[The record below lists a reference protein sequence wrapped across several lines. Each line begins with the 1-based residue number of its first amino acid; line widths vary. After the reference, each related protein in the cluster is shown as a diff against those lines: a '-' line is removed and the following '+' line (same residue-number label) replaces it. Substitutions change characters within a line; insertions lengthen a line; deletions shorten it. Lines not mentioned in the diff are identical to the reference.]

1 MTLKRRNQ
9 TTLSRRLALSLAT
22 AAVIAGSSVLTTS
35 AHDVTVE
42 PETGV
47 VDVADESNVA
57 VEGPL
62 GVEDAAVAEPA
73 LAANEIDAGQIGL
86 GIDTAADRDI
96 GCAEHRVYSVVM
108 C

>member
-1 MTLKRRNQ
+1 MTPQRRNQ
-9 TTLSRRLALSLAT
+9 MALSRRLALSLAT
-22 AAVIAGSSVLTTS
+22 AAMIAGSSVLATS

-42 PETGV
+42 AEPGV
-47 VDVADESNVA
+47 VDAATKSNVA

-73 LAANEIDAGQIGL
+73 LVANEIDAGQVGL

>member
-9 TTLSRRLALSLAT
+9 TALSRRLALSLAT
-22 AAVIAGSSVLTTS
+22 AAVIAGSSVLTAS

-42 PETGV
+42 PEPGV

-62 GVEDAAVAEPA
+62 GVEDAAVAEPV
-73 LAANEIDAGQIGL
+73 LVANEIDAGQIGL
-86 GIDTAADRDI
+86 GIDTAADRDL
-96 GCAEHRVYSVVM
+96 GCAEYPVYSVVM